1 MFSLLDL
8 IFVLSMHY
16 VRKGSRAF
24 YLNYPEINEVGKSNH
39 MVMNRDKKCVT
50 RNLLTSLLTI
60 HTEFVSVQD
69 NFTLLVFERKNDTI
83 MNRDL

>member
-39 MVMNRDKKCVT
+39 MVITGIKNA
-50 RNLLTSLLTI
+50 LLEI
-60 HTEFVSVQD
+60 Y
-69 NFTLLVFERKNDTI
+69 LLVFSLYTQNLLVLRI
-83 MNRDL
+83 ISLY

>member
-50 RNLLTSLLTI
+50 RNLLVFSLYT
-60 HTEFVSVQD
+60 Q
-69 NFTLLVFERKNDTI
+69 NLLVFRI
-83 MNRDL
+83 ISLY

>member
-24 YLNYPEINEVGKSNH
+24 YLNYPENEVGKSNH
-39 MVMNRDKKCVT
+39 MVITGIKNA
-50 RNLLTSLLTI
+50 LLEI
-60 HTEFVSVQD
+60 Y
-69 NFTLLVFERKNDTI
+69 LLVFSLYTQNLLVFRI
-83 MNRDL
+83 ISLY